1 MDLLAR
7 QAIEFFNGDS
17 SNAVQVF
24 NHLWPCRPVLPSFGA
39 GNAAFLEPLH
49 NHEAIGPLVRFYRSA
64 PRAAEEDLVRPEQ
77 LRSRNSITFSISFI
91 HDLALMT
98 STSTKGYLLGRK
110 FGV

>member
-7 QAIEFFNGDS
+7 QAIEFFNDDS
-17 SNAVQVF
+17 SNAVQVL

-64 PRAAEEDLVRPEQ
+64 LRAAEEDLVHPEQ
-77 LRSRNSITFSISFI
+77 LRS
-91 HDLALMT
+91 
-98 STSTKGYLLGRK
+98 LL
-110 FGV
+110 